1 MTAEII
7 AVGTELLLG
16 DIVNTNAQFLSKELA
31 QLGIGV
37 YAQTVVG
44 DNPQR
49 LESAILSALS
59 RADMVILS
67 GGLGPTDDDITKETA
82 AKVFDLPLDFHE
94 EIYEKIL
101 MRVSKNASSTNKKQ
115 AYVPKGAHVFENNNG
130 TAPGLLMEK
139 DGKRLILLPG
149 PPAELEPMFT
159 TSVLPYLESITDCTI
174 VSETIRIFGIGEAQI
189 GEMVRDLSEN
199 GNPTVAPYVKNGDVA
214 LRITAKGENE
224 DACKELI
231 APVAQE
237 IRNRFGSYVY
247 GTGDMD
253 LKTKVVQYLVDN
265 NMTVATAE
273 SCTAGM
279 IAAAIGDLPGV
290 SEIFCEGYVT
300 YSNEAKEKLLGV
312 PHEILEKHGAVSPK
326 TATAMAE
333 GVCRKTGVKIGIS
346 ATGIAGPGGGTK
358 NKPVGLVYIGVCI
371 DGVVSVRQCNLKGN
385 RSRVRFMTVLNAFDE
400 VRRRLS
406 IPS

>member
-16 DIVNTNAQFLSKELA
+16 DILNTNAQFLSKELA

-59 RADMVILS
+59 RADTVLLS
-67 GGLGPTDDDITKETA
+67 GGLGPTDDDITRETA
-82 AKVFDLPLDFHE
+82 AKVLDLPLDFHE

-101 MRVSKNASSTNKKQ
+101 MRVSKNASITNKKQ
-115 AYVPKGAHVFENNNG
+115 AYIPKGAHVFENNNG

-149 PPAELEPMFT
+149 PPAELEPMFKD
-159 TSVLPYLESITDCTI
+159 SVAPYLKKITDCTI
-174 VSETIRIFGIGEAQI
+174 LSETIRIFGIGEAQI
-189 GEMVRDLSEN
+189 GETVRDLLEK

-214 LRITAKGENE
+214 LRITAKGEDENT
-224 DACKELI
+224 CKRLI
-231 APVAQE
+231 SPVAQE
-237 IRNRFGSYVY
+237 IRNRFGSFVY

-253 LKTKVVQYLVDN
+253 LKTKVVQYLIDN
-265 NMTVATAE
+265 NLTVATAE

-312 PHEILEKHGAVSPK
+312 PHEILEKHGAVSPE
-326 TATAMAE
+326 TASFMAE
-333 GVCRKTGVKIGIS
+333 GVCRKTGARIGIS

-371 DGVVSVRQCNLKGN
+371 DGKTTVRQCNLKGS
-385 RSRVRFMTVLNAFDE
+385 RTRVRFMTVLNAFDE